1 MSGSEKPVTFDVC
14 RIIQSIARDC
24 IKTTQ
29 DSEVNTPLRGVALN
43 EIYATDLASV
53 MNVMDSMTANSL
65 KTASVPMVTST
76 GLQYASC
83 TDAWAAVKA
92 AFDSPQGA
100 SIMRNLGQMN
110 QFVAPQQ
117 EDSGQQ
123 TDFIGG
129 AATTLFGS
137 AGQAHNITTAAF
149 VLNQIDKG
157 VLQYRKS
164 LGIAADYQ
172 LFEASPILVMSHQ
185 KCGRRVMRVNSPLVT
200 RHTQQPLQPVEVCHL
215 AGFWILRPG

>member
-1 MSGSEKPVTFDVC
+1 
-14 RIIQSIARDC
+14 
-24 IKTTQ
+24 
-29 DSEVNTPLRGVALN
+29 
-43 EIYATDLASV
+43 
-53 MNVMDSMTANSL
+53 MNVLDSMTANSL

-172 LFEASPILVMSHQ
+172 LFEASMKRTNAMVSQGQLWLNISGAAISFLEMFSYP
-185 KCGRRVMRVNSPLVT
+185 
-200 RHTQQPLQPVEVCHL
+200 
-215 AGFWILRPG
+215 

>member
-1 MSGSEKPVTFDVC
+1 
-14 RIIQSIARDC
+14 
-24 IKTTQ
+24 
-29 DSEVNTPLRGVALN
+29 VALN

-129 AATTLFGS
+129 AATTLLEALVRLTIS
-137 AGQAHNITTAAF
+137 
-149 VLNQIDKG
+149 
-157 VLQYRKS
+157 LQ
-164 LGIAADYQ
+164 L
-172 LFEASPILVMSHQ
+172 
-185 KCGRRVMRVNSPLVT
+185 
-200 RHTQQPLQPVEVCHL
+200 HL
-215 AGFWILRPG
+215 SSTK

>member
-1 MSGSEKPVTFDVC
+1 LDDSLTLGPMTKMVKYMEWGGESSGFCQAFPNTMSGSEKPVTFDVC

-129 AATTLFGS
+129 AATT
-137 AGQAHNITTAAF
+137 
-149 VLNQIDKG
+149 
-157 VLQYRKS
+157 
-164 LGIAADYQ
+164 
-172 LFEASPILVMSHQ
+172 
-185 KCGRRVMRVNSPLVT
+185 
-200 RHTQQPLQPVEVCHL
+200 
-215 AGFWILRPG
+215 